1 MSISIFTFTRVCII
15 IKMVGIAHQYYERGT
30 EMLKIDHLCKKYIN
44 SDVYAVK
51 DLCIEV
57 KPGEMFGF
65 LGLNGAGKS
74 TTIKCITGIY
84 PFDSGTIEIDGH
96 NIKTDSLNA
105 KLSMGYVPDNH
116 SVYEKLTGREYVNH
130 VADLYYVDKEER
142 KQRIEEFA
150 EKFRLS
156 FALDRQIKGYSHGM
170 KQKICIIAALIHKPK
185 LWILDEP
192 LMGLDPQSI
201 NDIIL
206 EMKEHCK
213 QGNTVFFSS
222 HNIDMVAKLCDRVAI
237 IRKGQLCEI
246 IDLHV
251 EENKATLEEK
261 FLAYTAENVVA
272 VSALKGWRAKRAA
285 KKAQKEAKK
294 AQKEQTDNAETLAAA
309 PQEEKVEQKKQLRI
323 ISRRKANKVPNPP
336 RFHMSKGGK

>member
-1 MSISIFTFTRVCII
+1 
-15 IKMVGIAHQYYERGT
+15 
-30 EMLKIDHLCKKYIN
+30 
-44 SDVYAVK
+44 
-51 DLCIEV
+51 
-57 KPGEMFGF
+57 
-65 LGLNGAGKS
+65 
-74 TTIKCITGIY
+74 
-84 PFDSGTIEIDGH
+84 
-96 NIKTDSLNA
+96 
-105 KLSMGYVPDNH
+105 
-116 SVYEKLTGREYVNH
+116 
-130 VADLYYVDKEER
+130 
-142 KQRIEEFA
+142 
-150 EKFRLS
+150 
-156 FALDRQIKGYSHGM
+156 M

-272 VSALKGWRAKRAA
+272 VSALKGWKAKRAA

>member
-1 MSISIFTFTRVCII
+1 
-15 IKMVGIAHQYYERGT
+15 
-30 EMLKIDHLCKKYIN
+30 MLKIDHLCKKYIN

-51 DLCIEV
+51 DLCMEV

-96 NIKTDSLNA
+96 DIKKDSLNA

-130 VADLYYVDKEER
+130 VADLYYVEKEER
-142 KQRIEEFA
+142 QKRLEEFA

-201 NDIIL
+201 NDIIQ

-261 FLAYTAENVVA
+261 FLAYTAEPVQA
-272 VSALKGWRAKRAA
+272 VSALKGRKARKAQ
-285 KKAQKEAKK
+285 KKAEKEAKK
-294 AQKEQTDNAETLAAA
+294 QASLTKEVAVSPEVV
-309 PQEEKVEQKKQLRI
+309 EEKQKLRI
-323 ISRRKANKVPNPP
+323 VSRKKANKVPNAP
-336 RFHMSKGGK
+336 RFHMLKGGKR

>member
-1 MSISIFTFTRVCII
+1 
-15 IKMVGIAHQYYERGT
+15 
-30 EMLKIDHLCKKYIN
+30 MLKIDHLCKKYIN

-51 DLCIEV
+51 DLCMEV
-57 KPGEMFGF
+57 NPGEMFGF

-84 PFDSGTIEIDGH
+84 PFDSGSIQIDGH
-96 NIKTDSLNA
+96 DIKTDSLNA

-130 VADLYYVDKEER
+130 VADLYYVEKEER
-142 KQRIEEFA
+142 QKRIEEFA

-251 EENKATLEEK
+251 EENKETLEEK
-261 FLAYTAENVVA
+261 FLSYTSEPVQA
-272 VSALKGWRAKRAA
+272 VSALKGRKARKA
-285 KKAQKEAKK
+285 KKKAEAELKEQSKERAIVEQEVEPVVEEKDNSVDNGIRIVSRKK
-294 AQKEQTDNAETLAAA
+294 AN
-309 PQEEKVEQKKQLRI
+309 RI
-323 ISRRKANKVPNPP
+323 PNPP
-336 RFHMSKGGK
+336 RFHMLKGGKR

>member
-15 IKMVGIAHQYYERGT
+15 IRMVGIAHQYYERGT

-272 VSALKGWRAKRAA
+272 VSALKGWKAKRAA